1 MRPHANIQPCGGIF
15 SKVVKLLFKFISFF
29 SELWLHVAC
38 FQMIKLED
46 DVELIHELI
55 EEMASSFATKIER
68 KKKSL

>member
-1 MRPHANIQPCGGIF
+1 
-15 SKVVKLLFKFISFF
+15 
-29 SELWLHVAC
+29 
-38 FQMIKLED
+38 MIKLED